1 MVTLQILVL
10 SFLVRIQVAQ
20 QEKRKGGTD
29 IVSPFLLYGCDPG
42 SSAPQHMPPMHDGLG
57 QENGRMP
64 HGVPASDTK
73 NCRNHHRC
81 QNLRQGQGQ
90 PNAHC
95 TQRPG
100 EQNKARYQKHES
112 AQHGKTRSR
121 QHLPDA
127 LVIPYHGKVRNKEN
141 EPRPDIG
148 EPLYRNTCGDIARI
162 QEKSHEL
169 FREKARKRPSPPYR
183 TSEQQSMKL
192 PESHAPVPSFRCPH

>member
-20 QEKRKGGTD
+20 HEKRKGGTD
-29 IVSPFLLYGCDPG
+29 IVSPFLLYGCGPG
-42 SSAPQHMPPMHDGLG
+42 SSAPQHMPPCTTAWV
-57 QENGRMP
+57 R
-64 HGVPASDTK
+64 K
-73 NCRNHHRC
+73 R
-81 QNLRQGQGQ
+81 
-90 PNAHC
+90 PNAAWSAGVRYEKLPQSPPLSESPTGAGPAKCPLHP
-95 TQRPG
+95 TPW

-148 EPLYRNTCGDIARI
+148 EPLYRNTCGDIAGI

-169 FREKARKRPSPPYR
+169 FREKHESGRRHR
-183 TSEQQSMKL
+183 TAHQS
-192 PESHAPVPSFRCPH
+192 SSQ

>member
-1 MVTLQILVL
+1 
-10 SFLVRIQVAQ
+10 
-20 QEKRKGGTD
+20 
-29 IVSPFLLYGCDPG
+29 
-42 SSAPQHMPPMHDGLG
+42 
-57 QENGRMP
+57 MP

-162 QEKSHEL
+162 QESPTSCFGKST
-169 FREKARKRPSPPYR
+169 KAAVATVPHIRAAVNEAPRVACTRSVFPMPAL
-183 TSEQQSMKL
+183 KL
-192 PESHAPVPSFRCPH
+192 IIGWADCAMAFPIIKTKGR